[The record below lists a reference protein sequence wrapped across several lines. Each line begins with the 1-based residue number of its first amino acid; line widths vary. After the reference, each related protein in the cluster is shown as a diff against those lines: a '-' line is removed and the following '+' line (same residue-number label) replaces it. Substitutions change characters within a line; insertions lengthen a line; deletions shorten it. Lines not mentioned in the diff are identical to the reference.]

1 MPMTP
6 LDRGQLWVMRIH
18 AAALAFLLL
27 VAGGVAEA
35 VLDGRVVIPRGAILL
50 PLLIVSVW
58 IVFFAPARRF
68 SRWGYRMDADEL
80 QVQHGL
86 LTQVHTVVPLDRV
99 QHLDIAQG
107 PLERSFGVSRLIVHT
122 AGTLHSQVL
131 LPGLPREKAEAM
143 RDEIRARIRQDAE

>member
-1 MPMTP
+1 MTP

-18 AAALAFLLL
+18 AAALALLL
-27 VAGGVAEA
+27 LLGAGVAEA
-35 VLDGRVVIPRGAILL
+35 VLDGRVNLPRGIILL
-50 PLLIVSVW
+50 PALILAAW
-58 IVFFAPARRF
+58 IVIFAPARRF
-68 SRWGYRMDADEL
+68 RRWGYHMDADEL

-131 LPGLPREKAEAM
+131 LPGLPRETAERM
-143 RDEIRARIRQDAE
+143 RDEIRARIRQEAE